1 MSEHIPFRDQHMNQN
16 ESYNAASNK
25 ILTTHGQQE
34 LIMPRDRY
42 RVAVP
47 EWIEDD
53 GIAKMLSFELE
64 QIGYNPVLFS
74 FDDDVP
80 TDVDYLLT
88 FGPYNRILPIWQKNA
103 NASPQRRPVTIH
115 WNTEGMPDL
124 RIPLRIVKALAA
136 MRSKIGRMG
145 YSSSLFE
152 HFLYSIRPISKI
164 DQSLKRY
171 RYQGDY
177 EYACRKGWLHVLSDS
192 SHIYS
197 QVRSKMGVP
206 TLYAPWGASQRWY
219 QDLGLER
226 DIDVIWMGTRG
237 SQRRSRILD
246 RVCSELRSRGVNV
259 YVADNQERP
268 FVFGEERI
276 RLLNRAKIT
285 LNITRTWYDDNFSR
299 FTMACPNR
307 SLVVSEPVLPHCTE
321 FKQNVHY
328 VAAKIEDLANTILYY
343 LEHEEERKR
352 IVENAYQLMMAELKF
367 ENSLRKMFAAAQRIT
382 NRAIKT

>member
-103 NASPQRRPVTIH
+103 NASSQRRPVTIH